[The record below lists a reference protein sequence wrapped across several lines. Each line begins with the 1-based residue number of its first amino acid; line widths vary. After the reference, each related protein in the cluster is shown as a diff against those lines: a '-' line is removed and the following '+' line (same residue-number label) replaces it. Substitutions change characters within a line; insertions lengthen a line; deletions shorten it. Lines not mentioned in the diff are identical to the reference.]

1 MRSDTYRTSI
11 FMALM
16 LIPFAAWTGAISDST
31 LITHSASARDGTA
44 WYGDEGWGQFR
55 HNPTHNSTMPPHSVD
70 GGPND
75 GPVENV
81 TSLLTIDDPLVNWN
95 HHTNSHYGADG
106 FGTVIGDF
114 SASISAP
121 AAASQRCGQGLLFA
135 VMVSTQNV
143 GGESH
148 SILSIIDGGSGKIA
162 WEVDLGVTIAV
173 KSAPAVVDVDS
184 DGMPEIVVAYDS
196 DSSVNLDLYSP
207 RLTCS
212 ESGWVSTG
220 HSSELLWTWNDADM
234 RLGSESPHFAI
245 QQSNHLVSTQLLV
258 ADLQMDGGLDAVL
271 ALIDQDTGNP
281 TIKAIQL
288 SVSGPPDPSWS
299 VALDRGTHVSDPTWV
314 ALDDL
319 NAAIL
324 LTTIDANNG
333 NMWVWRIAGASGSL
347 DWERISLTG
356 TQTDADPVHLRVPGP
371 VIAQLDDDA
380 APEVIFTIPSDQ
392 NGRTNG
398 NGATFVAWDLTS
410 TDELWRFRAP
420 NGYADAAPLAVD
432 EDGDGTSD
440 RLCWVTWY
448 STSSLTFERQGLA
461 GCHDIT
467 DEPISKLFSRTMDSS
482 SGNDNDEIAASA
494 PLAIDIDGSGAPELV
509 VGFGRRVYAFDGD
522 SGTSAEINS
531 HWATPLSVPHRTWSA
546 PAAGDL
552 DGDGAL
558 DLLIGDTLVSRTVAD
573 AAPTSDSRGI
583 TFNPEQPDPGAT
595 VTISAQYSNIGTTA
609 FEGGFDAV
617 LYLGGVE
624 IGRDRAIDLEPVA
637 PSGNGGPV
645 TFSVDIVATRGVH
658 EVQLVL
664 DPLSNH
670 TQAREDN
677 DQSTT
682 YLEVLDP
689 YVVEISAPLEL
700 TRILPGGS
708 ADVIP
713 TVTAT
718 GRKAAQWS
726 MSLTEHLPDGWTMT
740 DSTPGGSQMVEL
752 EPDTPWNPVIK
763 VTVPENA
770 EGSESGHIS
779 MQMVLDEDQN
789 VTFNATIP
797 IEVLRTQG
805 LSIQGPDG
813 LAISHGSGRKGHDA
827 SAWFMVE
834 NLGNAYETSS
844 SITWNQNG
852 WLIQPRIIDEDGNE
866 ITLIELAPGET
877 REFIAKVEVPTDSVS
892 LGDSVNNNLEI
903 CIGSSSDTLCRDIDF
918 RFTANGLA
926 LSPPHI
932 RDEPQNPKSWQI
944 QVSKPGGADLS
955 WDLGSA
961 GLLKEGWT
969 WSTGGDLELVAGV
982 LSTTPGPSPAVG
994 WLNLTIPGITPP
1006 DLHIANI
1013 SAQGEL
1019 FHDLNLSLHVL
1030 QVHRSDISLSEEIAE
1045 PWAVDV
1051 AADENDEGDRLILRL
1066 ENPGNGL
1073 DSYQLTGH
1081 VIPNE
1086 NFSSNPGV
1094 TFLIPNPQRNLSAG
1108 AVVHVPVNVSLSADI
1123 PARVPIHLRFTLGST
1138 MLTSVEDSIDV
1149 MIQARPDHRWDLQLN
1164 GSADISAIPKESI
1177 SFQFMATNTGNSM
1190 DHLSLSTRFDLNAV
1204 SGDNSEWQFSGTSL
1218 EDIATSESAMVWV
1231 NTTVPDDAWNGSEV
1245 SLLIDVYAEDVLIE
1259 TISASIVVG
1268 HLTGWGFNLSNT
1280 SLEIDP
1286 EGGAISVRVEQRG
1299 NHPTRPW
1306 FTLVMPEWN
1315 LTYPETIDA
1324 ISPGEST
1331 VLQINVTPPQ
1341 DGLAGEVSLL
1351 RIRARESDGGGLG
1364 EVSVP
1369 LRIGAE
1375 HAMELHSANKWQV
1388 TLDGG
1393 MPLVWLE
1400 NKGNALSNVAV
1411 SITGLPDGWSTS
1423 GSDTMVIAAGEKVGL
1438 DIDLDPADDWNGNN
1452 VLVSIIV
1459 DADGGIHLEH
1469 DISVQLSNSSWNSSP
1484 LLNGMQNDEVGV
1496 SLYGDVSS
1504 FTLSDSSIAIR
1515 SADGTWWLTLP
1526 SSAADLQATVV
1537 TSGGTDTLEMHIEPT
1552 PATSRSIS
1560 CSIINGV
1567 ADTLGG
1573 SSHNTSATIASCD
1586 VVNSS
1591 TPLRATLILLT
1602 DNGEILHSQIINAP
1616 IDEGMT
1622 VNISSDEWEGGYG
1635 EMVLE
1640 IRALDSHGRLL
1651 SSDSRTVII
1660 RPTGWNI
1667 GIAYVEERS
1676 SGGLRIGILRSGQ
1689 DILEGVDCRLT
1700 LSSSDWESSWA
1711 LDVVSS
1717 DYAPILDLPR
1727 PPVKDGEK
1735 VDAVISCEIPFDSD
1749 DEPSDDSDSIVL
1761 ATQTIDETMD
1771 SGLIWGSGVAI
1782 VVLMLMWWAG
1792 LLVPAAKTQHE
1803 VTAAKKKTAKS
1814 LPPTSATESIGDSD
1828 DSLHL
1833 EGQTPTPDD
1842 RISLIE
1848 IEQEEK
1854 AVVEEKEKLSPGD
1867 DVRQRIKELRASA
1880 RAANET
1886 TSDDGDDLDKRIDDL
1901 FSRRSKES

>member
-1 MRSDTYRTSI
+1 
-11 FMALM
+11 MALM
-16 LIPFAAWTGAISDST
+16 LLPVAAWTGAISDST
-31 LITHSASARDGTA
+31 LVNQGVSARDETT
-44 WYGDEGWGQFR
+44 WYGDEEWGQFR
-55 HNPTHNSTMPPHSVD
+55 HNPTHNSTMPHHSVN

-81 TSLLTIDDPLVNWN
+81 TSLMTIDDPLVNWQ
-95 HHTNSHYGADG
+95 HHTSSHYGADG

-114 SASISAP
+114 STSISAP
-121 AAASQRCGQGLLFA
+121 TAASQRCGQGLLFA
-135 VMVSTQNV
+135 VMVSSQNV
-143 GGESH
+143 GGETH
-148 SILSIIDGGSGKIA
+148 SILSIVDGGSGKIA
-162 WEVDLGVTIAV
+162 WQVDLGVTIAV
-173 KSAPAVVDVDS
+173 KSSPAVVDIDA

-212 ESGWVSTG
+212 ESGWVSSG

-258 ADLQMDGGLDAVL
+258 ADLQMDGGLEAVL

-288 SVSGPPDPSWS
+288 SLTGPPDPSWS

-333 NMWVWRIAGASGSL
+333 NMWVWRIDGESGSL

-371 VIAQLDDDA
+371 VIAQLDGDA
-380 APEVIFTIPSDQ
+380 APEVVFTIPSDQ

-420 NGYADAAPLAVD
+420 NGYADAAPIAVD
-432 EDGDGTSD
+432 EDDDGTSD

-448 STSSLTFERQGLA
+448 STSSLTFERQGLT

-467 DEPISKLFSRTMDSS
+467 EEPISKIFSRTMDSS

-494 PLAIDIDGSGAPELV
+494 PLAIDIDGTGAPELV

-522 SGTSAEINS
+522 SGTSADINA
-531 HWATPLSVPHRTWSA
+531 HWSSPLSVPHRTWSA

-558 DLLIGDTLVSRTVAD
+558 DLLIGDTLVSRTAAD

-595 VTISAQYSNIGTTA
+595 VSISAQYSNIGTVA
-609 FEGGFDAV
+609 FEGAFDAV

-624 IGRDRAIDLEPVA
+624 IGRDRSTDLEPVA

-658 EVQLVL
+658 EIQLIL
-664 DPLSNH
+664 DPQSNH
-670 TQAREDN
+670 SQARKDN
-677 DQSTT
+677 DISTT
-682 YLEVLDP
+682 HLEVLDP
-689 YVVEISAPLEL
+689 YVVDISAPVEL
-700 TRILPGGS
+700 TRILPGES

-718 GRKAAQWS
+718 GRKTAQWS
-726 MSLTEHLPDGWTMT
+726 MTLNEHLPDGWTMVDAT
-740 DSTPGGSQMVEL
+740 LGGSQMVEL
-752 EPDTPWNPVIK
+752 EPDTPWSPVINIS
-763 VTVPENA
+763 VPEGA
-770 EGSESGHIS
+770 EGSESGHIII
-779 MQMVLDEDQN
+779 QMILDEDQN
-789 VTFNATIP
+789 ISFNATIP

-827 SAWFMVE
+827 SAWFMIE

-844 SITWNQNG
+844 SITWNQNS
-852 WLIQPRIIDEDGNE
+852 WLKQPRIIDEDGDE
-866 ITLIELAPGET
+866 VTLIELAPGEIRAYT
-877 REFIAKVEVPTDSVS
+877 AKVEVPTDSAS
-892 LGDSVNNNLEI
+892 LGDSVSNNLEI
-903 CIGSSSDTLCRDIDF
+903 CIGSASDTLCRDIDF
-918 RFTANGLA
+918 QFTANGLA
-926 LSPPHI
+926 LTPPHI
-932 RDEPQNPKSWQI
+932 RDEPQNPKSWEI

-969 WSTGGDLELVAGV
+969 WTTGGDLELAAGI
-982 LSTTPGPSPAVG
+982 LSTTLGPSPAVG

-1006 DLHIANI
+1006 NLHIANI
-1013 SAQGEL
+1013 SAQAVS

-1030 QVHRSDISLSEEIAE
+1030 QVHRSDISLSEEITD

-1051 AADENDEGDRLILRL
+1051 AEGEDDEGDRLILRL

-1073 DSYQLTGH
+1073 DSYQLIGE
-1081 VIPNE
+1081 VIANE

-1123 PARVPIHLRFTLGST
+1123 PARVPIHLRFTLLST
-1138 MLTSVEDSIDV
+1138 MLPSVEDTIDV

-1164 GSADISAIPKESI
+1164 GTVNITAVPKEI
-1177 SFQFMATNTGNSM
+1177 VSFQFAATNTGNSV
-1190 DHLSLSTRFDLNAV
+1190 DHLSLSPRFELNSIA
-1204 SGDNSEWQFSGTSL
+1204 GDTSEWEFSSTTL
-1218 EDIATSESAMVWV
+1218 EDIETAGTSWIWV
-1231 NTTVPDDAWNGSEV
+1231 NTTVPENAWNGSEAD
-1245 SLLIDVYAEDVLIE
+1245 LIIDVFAEDVLIE

-1268 HLTGWGFNLSNT
+1268 HTTGWGFNLSNT

-1286 EGGAISVRVEQRG
+1286 EGGMITVNIEQRG
-1299 NHPTRPW
+1299 NHPTHPW

-1315 LTYPETIDA
+1315 LSYPETMDS

-1331 VLQINVTPPQ
+1331 ILHINVTPPE

-1375 HAMELHSANKWQV
+1375 HAMTLHSANVWRV
-1388 TLDGG
+1388 TLEGG

-1400 NKGNALSNVAV
+1400 NEGNALSNVNV
-1411 SITGLPDGWSTS
+1411 SIGGLPDDWTS
-1423 GSDTMVIAAGEKVGL
+1423 SGNGIMIIAAGEKVGL
-1438 DIDLDPADDWNGNN
+1438 DIDLNPADDWDGNN
-1452 VLVSIIV
+1452 VLISININ
-1459 DADGGIHLEH
+1459 ADGGISLHH

-1484 LLNGMQNDEVGV
+1484 LLNGMENDEIEVR
-1496 SLYGDVSS
+1496 LYGEVTSIT
-1504 FTLSDSSIAIR
+1504 FSDSTIGLR
-1515 SADGTWWLTLP
+1515 SDAGKWWLTLP
-1526 SSAADLQATVV
+1526 SSAKDLQATIL
-1537 TSGGTDTLEMHIEPT
+1537 TPQGTDTLEMRIEPT
-1552 PATSRSIS
+1552 PIASRSIS

-1567 ADTLGG
+1567 AETFG
-1573 SSHNTSATIASCD
+1573 SNGHNTSATIASCD
-1586 VVNSS
+1586 VQNSS
-1591 TPLRATLILLT
+1591 SPLRATLILLT
-1602 DNGEILHSQIINAP
+1602 DTGEIIHSQIITAP
-1616 IDEGMT
+1616 INEGMT
-1622 VNISSDEWEGGYG
+1622 VNISSEDWQGNHGD
-1635 EMVLE
+1635 MVLE

-1651 SSDSRTVII
+1651 SSDSRTVTI
-1660 RPTGWNI
+1660 RPSGWNI
-1667 GIAYVEERS
+1667 GIAYIEEKS
-1676 SGGLRIGILRSGQ
+1676 SGALRIGIQRSGQ
-1689 DILEGVDCRLT
+1689 DILDGIDCRLT
-1700 LSSSDWESSWA
+1700 LSSADWQSSWA

-1717 DYAPILDLPR
+1717 DFAPILDLPR
-1727 PPVKDGEK
+1727 PPVNDGEK
-1735 VDAVISCEIPFDSD
+1735 VDAEISCESPFDID
-1749 DEPSDDSDSIVL
+1749 DEPDDDSDGIVL
-1761 ATQTIDETMD
+1761 ATQSIEETMD
-1771 SGLIWGSGVAI
+1771 SGMVWGSGVAI
-1782 VVLMLMWWAG
+1782 LVLLFMWWSG
-1792 LLVPAAKTQHE
+1792 LLLPSPKTQQE
-1803 VTAAKKKTAKS
+1803 VNRAKKKTAKS
-1814 LPPTSATESIGDSD
+1814 LTGARPTEPVGDSD

-1833 EGQTPTPDD
+1833 DEHSQTADE

-1848 IEQEEK
+1848 IGEESLEIEEEEEEK
-1854 AVVEEKEKLSPGD
+1854 VKLSPGD

-1880 RAANET
+1880 RTQSEA
-1886 TSDDGDDLDKRIDDL
+1886 SDDGDNLDKRIDDL